1 MVLKQQPG
9 IWLRLTEI
17 KVREGCY
24 RNIQPSSHVE
34 DKSMITRF
42 IRTIFLGILTAVA
55 DTAIAQHDPDE
66 NELTMVYLGAS

>member
-1 MVLKQQPG
+1 
-9 IWLRLTEI
+9 
-17 KVREGCY
+17 
-24 RNIQPSSHVE
+24 
-34 DKSMITRF
+34 MITRF